1 MLNCALARAT
11 TPNIL
16 DSRIPELHHLAWR
29 RPERLVL
36 ASIAA
41 KPRPMPA
48 HRAPVFGSAYLG
60 CLMVLESAKA
70 ARPGHCRPMHRL
82 VRMEELPYHSCVSS
96 DMLSRI
102 HSASVPVSSEDTRPI
117 EMVLSPE
124 VDTR

>member
-1 MLNCALARAT
+1 MGLPR
-11 TPNIL
+11 
-16 DSRIPELHHLAWR
+16 RIPELHHLASG

-41 KPRPMPA
+41 KPRPIPA
-48 HRAPVFGSAYLG
+48 RRAPVSGPTYLG
-60 CLMVLESAKA
+60 CLIVLESAKA
-70 ARPGHCRPMHRL
+70 ARPGHCRPMHGL
-82 VRMEELPYHSCVSS
+82 VRVEGFPYHSCVNC

-102 HSASVPVSSEDTRPI
+102 HSASVPVSSEDTRLI